1 MKQLVSVLPLSSC
14 HWVMRRNAILL
25 VPPVVEVTGDDE
37 RRVEIE
43 GTRIFVRPSRIQV
56 FAEDYSI

>member
-1 MKQLVSVLPLSSC
+1 M
-14 HWVMRRNAILL
+14 
-25 VPPVVEVTGDDE
+25 EVGLDPRDGELEIHLTRE
-37 RRVEIE
+37 RLRELQFIE